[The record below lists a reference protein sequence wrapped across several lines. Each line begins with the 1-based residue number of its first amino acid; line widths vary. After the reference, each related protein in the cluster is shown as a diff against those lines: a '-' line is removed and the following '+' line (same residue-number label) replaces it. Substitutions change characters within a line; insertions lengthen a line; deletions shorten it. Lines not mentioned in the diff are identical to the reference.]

1 MAVGAGLVIAGVY
14 VPVRAA
20 QAALGVLGLTV
31 GRFIPGGVVFN
42 SSPQFTPLVG
52 SRAVVWGD
60 NGNENKWLQNYNDF
74 YGSHSSYFANI
85 FSLKSYCQHH
95 NQSTSRSCDF

>member
-1 MAVGAGLVIAGVY
+1 MVIAGVY

-42 SSPQFTPLVG
+42 SSLQFFAPLVG
-52 SRAVVWGD
+52 SKAVVWG
-60 NGNENKWLQNYNDF
+60 GQWQ
-74 YGSHSSYFANI
+74 
-85 FSLKSYCQHH
+85 
-95 NQSTSRSCDF
+95 